1 MAGAVEHDA
10 GYGIEEEEEVHQ
22 HVDID
27 DVERHAPKA
36 ATAPTTEV
44 APTHDVSSELAPE
57 GDDNNEETQVAKK
70 PRTEKKAANGVGA
83 EADEA
88 HEKVAVSAVAG
99 GIDNP
104 INLTEKADD
113 DEDSVEEG
121 NEEEQEFEMNGK
133 DSNEDDDEVA
143 AAAAGVEEDE
153 DDEEATPVVE
163 KSNKDGP
170 EGVGLRTLLQEGD
183 TKSSAPLLN
192 HADLGDATHMLNGAK

>member
-1 MAGAVEHDA
+1 M
-10 GYGIEEEEEVHQ
+10 
-22 HVDID
+22 
-27 DVERHAPKA
+27 P
-36 ATAPTTEV
+36 
-44 APTHDVSSELAPE
+44 
-57 GDDNNEETQVAKK
+57 
-70 PRTEKKAANGVGA
+70 
-83 EADEA
+83 
-88 HEKVAVSAVAG
+88 AVAG

-133 DSNEDDDEVA
+133 DSNEDDDEVT
-143 AAAAGVEEDE
+143 AAAGVE

-163 KSNKDGP
+163 KSTKDGP

>member
-10 GYGIEEEEEVHQ
+10 GYGIEEEEVHQ

-27 DVERHAPKA
+27 DVERQLPKA
-36 ATAPTTEV
+36 VTAPTTEV
-44 APTHDVSSELAPE
+44 APTGDVSSELAPE
-57 GDDNNEETQVAKK
+57 GDNNNEETQVAKK
-70 PRTEKKAANGVGA
+70 PRTEKKAANGVET

-88 HEKVAVSAVAG
+88 HEKGAVPAVVAG

-133 DSNEDDDEVA
+133 DSNEDDDEVT
-143 AAAAGVEEDE
+143 AAAGAEDDE